1 MKFIVEVLMGVCS
14 LAYNLASYFSHRVLG
29 SFQTVRA
36 KTFYSNTFGVGLGVL
51 TLNFLH
57 RYLGV
62 GVGVGV
68 GVELSD
74 PRRREILVPQ
84 PDLLLVEFTTTYQ
97 IMMIFFSLF
106 NIAPE

>member
-1 MKFIVEVLMGVCS
+1 M
-14 LAYNLASYFSHRVLG
+14 LG

-36 KTFYSNTFGVGLGVL
+36 KTFYSNTVGVGLGVL

-74 PRRREILVPQ
+74 RRRREILVPQ

-97 IMMIFFSLF
+97 IMMIFFFPLQYS
-106 NIAPE
+106 P

>member
-36 KTFYSNTFGVGLGVL
+36 KTFYSNTVGVGLGVL

-62 GVGVGV
+62 GVGV
-68 GVELSD
+68 ELSD
-74 PRRREILVPQ
+74 PRRRENLVPQ
-84 PDLLLVEFTTTYQ
+84 PDLLLVEFTTAYQ
-97 IMMIFFSLF
+97 IMMIFFFLF

>member
-14 LAYNLASYFSHRVLG
+14 LAYSLASYFSHGVLG

-36 KTFYSNTFGVGLGVL
+36 KTFYSNTVAVGLGVL

-68 GVELSD
+68 DPSTRPFTSRVHNYLSNND
-74 PRRREILVPQ
+74 
-84 PDLLLVEFTTTYQ
+84 D
-97 IMMIFFSLF
+97 FFFPLQYS
-106 NIAPE
+106 P

>member
-14 LAYNLASYFSHRVLG
+14 LAYNLASYFSRRVLG

-36 KTFYSNTFGVGLGVL
+36 KTFYSNTVGVGLGGL

-57 RYLGV
+57 RYL

-97 IMMIFFSLF
+97 IMMIFFFLF